1 MPVLLT
7 VTVCVALVVPTTC
20 GMNTKLA
27 GVTATVLV
35 SVRPVPDTAT
45 VGEAPGALSVMVTV
59 PLAWPAA
66 VGVNV
71 TVNVQVLPEGPG
83 GRVDGLT
90 GHELDTAKAAL
101 DETMLEI
108 VTGAVPVLISVT
120 VCLSLIHI

>member
-1 MPVLLT
+1 
-7 VTVCVALVVPTTC
+7 
-20 GMNTKLA
+20 MNTKLA

-66 VGVNV
+66 EGVKV
-71 TVNVQVLPEGPG
+71 TENVQVLPVGPG

-90 GHELDTAKAAL
+90 GHELDTTKAAL

-108 VTGAVPVLISVT
+108 VTGELPVLVRVT
-120 VCLSLIHI
+120 VCGFG